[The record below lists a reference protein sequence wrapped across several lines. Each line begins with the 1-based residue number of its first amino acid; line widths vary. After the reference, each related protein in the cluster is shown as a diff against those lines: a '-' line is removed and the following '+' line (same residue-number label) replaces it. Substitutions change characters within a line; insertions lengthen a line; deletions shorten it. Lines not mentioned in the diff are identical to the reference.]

1 MHVFPIR
8 VPPLR
13 ERREN
18 IAQLAEHF
26 VRLFAE
32 RYGKVVPDIPSGLID
47 ALKHHDWPGNV
58 RELQNVIERA
68 VVTIRGGVLEVPQV
82 GAEAPAGP
90 RSSSTRTLAQVERE
104 HILSTLQE
112 TNGVIGGWN
121 GAAARLGLSR
131 TTLIA
136 RMQRLGISKAGDKRR
151 QGRVSAEQ
159 RVPGDIKH
167 EAVAFSERDYVPHA
181 DLATT

>member
-32 RYGKVVPDIPSGLID
+32 RYGKVVPDIPSGVID

-68 VVTIRGGVLEVPQV
+68 VVTTRGGVLEVPQV
-82 GAEAPAGP
+82 GAESTGRASLVIDKDACTSGAGTHSFDTP
-90 RSSSTRTLAQVERE
+90 RDEWGNRRLERCRREAWAVE
-104 HILSTLQE
+104 
-112 TNGVIGGWN
+112 
-121 GAAARLGLSR
+121 
-131 TTLIA
+131 
-136 RMQRLGISKAGDKRR
+136 D
-151 QGRVSAEQ
+151 
-159 RVPGDIKH
+159 D
-167 EAVAFSERDYVPHA
+167 A
-181 DLATT
+181 DCQNATTRDLKGQLKSTT